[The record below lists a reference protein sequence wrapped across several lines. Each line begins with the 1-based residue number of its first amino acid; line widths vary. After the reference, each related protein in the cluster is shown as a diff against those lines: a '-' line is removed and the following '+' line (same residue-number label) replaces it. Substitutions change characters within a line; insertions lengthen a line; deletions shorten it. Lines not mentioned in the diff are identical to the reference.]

1 MNAGFVGVAAE
12 FSALFSAWHYY
23 SVSYIRLAYGLVNR
37 KKFGDFFVPVC
48 CFCKNIVTLHQFKR
62 IENAMRKKGRIS
74 VMECVNGRYF
84 SKDNIL
90 RFFIVE
96 TDIDF

>member
-1 MNAGFVGVAAE
+1 MC
-12 FSALFSAWHYY
+12 
-23 SVSYIRLAYGLVNR
+23 YGLIPRQQSVYGR
-37 KKFGDFFVPVC
+37 KNHPIFSVLVWR
-48 CFCKNIVTLHQFKR
+48 FCKNIVTLHQFKR

-74 VMECVNGRYF
+74 VMEYVNGRYF